1 MSIAFEDSS
10 VGMTPSDR
18 RVYGMRLR
26 RTHPETMKGV
36 GTGKSHSTSHRVTQM
51 QMSLSKNSLYVALYL
66 HGFGTESFKFHW
78 ALYFHDETHNGG
90 IKYHIRDI
98 GAGWMPEHGHKGGI
112 AKEAFLVG
120 LIEVARNVL
129 EDWHAVLDTLAR
141 AGDGVLNATPG
152 ITCRTWALDVLSRLI
167 DAGLMEN
174 CDLGIL
180 EQEILGMGEEWRPS
194 ALLAE
199 LPRPIRSSR
208 LCERQ

>member
-1 MSIAFEDSS
+1 MLYQDLTAPSAFADGNGKPHSS
-10 VGMTPSDR
+10 
-18 RVYGMRLR
+18 
-26 RTHPETMKGV
+26 H
-36 GTGKSHSTSHRVTQM
+36 TQHYTK
-51 QMSLSKNSLYVALYL
+51 QMPLNKNSLYVVLYL
-66 HGFGTESFKFHW
+66 HGFGIESFKFHW

-98 GAGWMPEHGHKGGI
+98 GAGWIPEHGHKGGI

-129 EDWHAVLDTLAR
+129 EEWHAMLDTLAR
-141 AGDGVLNATPG
+141 ASDEVLNATPG
-152 ITCRTWALDVLSRLI
+152 VTCRTWALDVLLRLI
-167 DAGLMEN
+167 DAGLMEG

-180 EQEILGMGEEWRPS
+180 EQEILGIGEEWRPA

-208 LCERQ
+208 ICERQ